1 MEDITNFL
9 KSAIA
14 DKPVAAQKAFSD
26 AIQSRVDAALED
38 KYNEVAHSVFNSQ
51 DIEDNIEVEEPL
63 EIDSIETELE
73 VETEGNQDV

>member
-1 MEDITNFL
+1 MEEITNFL

-14 DKPVAAQKAFSD
+14 DKPVAAQRAFSD

-38 KYNEVAHSVFNSQ
+38 KYNEVATGVFGSN
-51 DIEDNIEVEEPL
+51 EDTLEEPL
-63 EIDSIETELE
+63 EIDSIETEFE